1 MSFVSEM
8 CRVAEVRLY
17 QQPWVQ
23 LAQKL
28 PARSRDPS
36 AQSSNCWTDQRRP
49 SVLIL
54 PRDNSQAYQLEPLQ

>member
-17 QQPWVQ
+17 QQSWVQ
-23 LAQKL
+23 
-28 PARSRDPS
+28 ARSRDPS
-36 AQSSNCWTDQRRP
+36 AQSSNSWTDQRRP